1 MFKFVL
7 GALIGAGGLW
17 AWQSF
22 GRDLLGMGS
31 NDQSSYGSYSD
42 SPTGSTYATQ
52 STTPPSTGGS
62 SASSSSSGSGS
73 TSGARFNGES
83 PSSSSSTTTPS

>member
-42 SPTGSTYATQ
+42 SPTGSTYATTQ

-62 SASSSSSGSGS
+62 SAPSSSGSGS

-83 PSSSSSTTTPS
+83 PSTTPPS

>member
-42 SPTGSTYATQ
+42 GPTGSTYATQ
-52 STTPPSTGGS
+52 STTPPPTGGS
-62 SASSSSSGSGS
+62 SASSSSGSGS

-83 PSSSSSTTTPS
+83 PSTTPPS